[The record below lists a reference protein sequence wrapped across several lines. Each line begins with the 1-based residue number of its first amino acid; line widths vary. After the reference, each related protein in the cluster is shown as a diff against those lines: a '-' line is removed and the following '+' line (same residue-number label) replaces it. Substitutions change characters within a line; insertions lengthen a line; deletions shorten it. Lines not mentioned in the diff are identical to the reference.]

1 MALDRLGHFFSERF
15 VILAARILC
24 ATLNDYRCDHGR
36 ATAALLAFSLAF
48 TLRRWFSVDL
58 SGSCGWVSLSARG
71 PELACGASLL
81 VSFDRLC
88 NSFGERSVGLAAPS
102 RELPVAEGDALGAAF
117 VFELYLLFLLGWVLV
132 EPDRLH
138 LRGRERG
145 YESDGE

>member
-1 MALDRLGHFFSERF
+1 MALNRLGHFFSERF

-81 VSFDRLC
+81 VSVDRLLDT
-88 NSFGERSVGLAAPS
+88 FGERPVGLAARG
-102 RELPVAEGDALGAAF
+102 RELLVAEGDALGAAF
-117 VFELYLLFLLGWVLV
+117 VFELYLLLLLGWVLV

-138 LRGRERG
+138 VRGRERG
-145 YESDGE
+145 NESDGE